1 MLVCSSRNDN
11 IGERK
16 RPLGT
21 SRNARKSAEEAK
33 DAEED
38 ADRNAPQENRENG
51 HRLTAREASKGKK
64 RGDKGGDQTCLEL
77 DSLTSKASSA
87 STSLTSI
94 VSNATFGRD
103 PRVLASHRFVLCS
116 FYSRVLQEG
125 RVAQKRGIKSEEEPE
140 REGVAEATLEAV
152 AIPFAALHFKG
163 FLRVEEA
170 HAELPQRP
178 ELAETR
184 VEAAGFG
191 IERVEGERGNR
202 VGEVGIEAEAE
213 IEAADG
219 RRVEA
224 REARSSAE
232 ERDDAGSP
240 GDPDE
245 AVAAEGVEGDDA
257 RPRKE
262 TKKQKT
268 PPKTP
273 QTDRKPK
280 VIPMNAKE
288 AQIAKHNLTRKKTD
302 YPTMDDVISDWD
314 SNEEQ
319 PAKVIP
325 GAKVDGTQRMTVAL
339 KPAEE
344 NEDTD
349 LNSHS
354 QDKDRLP
361 SNAPTSKPLY
371 PATNSTTPI
380 STSSMRKTHGKVDKS
395 DKTQPEE

>member
-1 MLVCSSRNDN
+1 MPLSAAILASSLLIVLFSAVSILGCSRKGASPRKEPHYQVSKAKKNPSAKESPKQHSKPSQSRSRRSTSKDSCESKKRTRSSRSARSS
-11 IGERK
+11 RK
-16 RPLGT
+16 RVSKRLDSGSKESKESAET
-21 SRNARKSAEEAK
+21 ASAKSASKRKRKSK
-33 DAEED
+33 RPTED
-38 ADRNAPQENRENG
+38 AWKRVKHDPQRKNE
-51 HRLTAREASKGKK
+51 T
-64 RGDKGGDQTCLEL
+64 
-77 DSLTSKASSA
+77 
-87 STSLTSI
+87 
-94 VSNATFGRD
+94 
-103 PRVLASHRFVLCS
+103 
-116 FYSRVLQEG
+116 
-125 RVAQKRGIKSEEEPE
+125 
-140 REGVAEATLEAV
+140 TLEA
-152 AIPFAALHFKG
+152 PGTPTK
-163 FLRVEEA
+163 
-170 HAELPQRP
+170 PSP
-178 ELAETR
+178 P
-184 VEAAGFG
+184 
-191 IERVEGERGNR
+191 
-202 VGEVGIEAEAE
+202 
-213 IEAADG
+213 
-219 RRVEA
+219 
-224 REARSSAE
+224 RESK
-232 ERDDAGSP
+232 
-240 GDPDE
+240 
-245 AVAAEGVEGDDA
+245 GDDA